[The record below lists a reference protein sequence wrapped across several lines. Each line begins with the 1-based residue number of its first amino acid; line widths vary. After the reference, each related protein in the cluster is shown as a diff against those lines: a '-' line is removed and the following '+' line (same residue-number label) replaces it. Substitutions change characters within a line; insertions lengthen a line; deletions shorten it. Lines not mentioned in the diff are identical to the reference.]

1 MKWLSSGY
9 YYQCH
14 EAVNVTETTRGKN
27 IQKAWLGLADG
38 TPPPHDQTEN
48 RIAKWAALKLLT
60 LYKSQLAHKREMK
73 WKGIQLV
80 GEQIFN
86 LNLQPCERGE
96 GGEQHEEWCLRLPN
110 SRRLYKTHVLQN
122 IIMKRSLSLGR
133 ASESRKSLI
142 SLPVS
147 SQNSLKVCNRCIN
160 KNKSK

>member
-1 MKWLSSGY
+1 M
-9 YYQCH
+9 
-14 EAVNVTETTRGKN
+14 
-27 IQKAWLGLADG
+27 
-38 TPPPHDQTEN
+38 
-48 RIAKWAALKLLT
+48 T

-160 KNKSK
+160 KKKMNK